1 MRSFDIF
8 VTLCGAVIASYAAMG
23 FPRKMVLLCS
33 IPPLSLLFLA
43 NLFLTLP
50 LNLYGWLLLGT
61 LVCLATAWMYSE
73 KHERLLT
80 FSAALLCAETALA
93 FQQLWLLCQYF
104 DAILAQIIQITL
116 MVGGVYAALSG
127 RLRLVNRERWQLLWD
142 SASEKDFRARQIWI
156 VLAQLFQ
163 TAILIAMA
171 YLTSGIAMAGL
182 WLSVFA
188 FFAIGMYVAFSY
200 SLMISEVSYLE
211 DAQEASQRFFHAIR
225 SQRHDFLI
233 HVHTICGL
241 LSSNQIDACREYTE
255 KLSEEVRRSNEVIP
269 LDDPAVSALISDY
282 IARAEQQ
289 GISIICSIK
298 HDMKQIACSA
308 FELNRVLGNML
319 QNAMEEV
326 TQYKAPN
333 RWMELLVMKRAGR
346 SVIKVTNPFLR
357 DPDSL
362 THAAEMNIS
371 TKPSHEGIGLKNIER
386 IAKKYDGAFFIELD
400 GQKISIVVQIPDRI
414 NQSEDGH
421 ENFSD

>member
-1 MRSFDIF
+1 MF
-8 VTLCGAVIASYAAMG
+8 
-23 FPRKMVLLCS
+23 
-33 IPPLSLLFLA
+33 
-43 NLFLTLP
+43 
-50 LNLYGWLLLGT
+50 
-61 LVCLATAWMYSE
+61 
-73 KHERLLT
+73 
-80 FSAALLCAETALA
+80 A

-156 VLAQLFQ
+156 VLVQLFQ

-200 SLMISEVSYLE
+200 SLLISEVSYLE

-357 DPDSL
+357 DPNSL

-386 IAKKYDGAFFIELD
+386 IAKKYGGAFFIELD

-421 ENFSD
+421 ENFSN

>member
-33 IPPLSLLFLA
+33 VPPLSLLFLA

-61 LVCLATAWMYSE
+61 LVCLATAWMYS
-73 KHERLLT
+73 KKNERLLT

-156 VLAQLFQ
+156 VLVQLFQ

-200 SLMISEVSYLE
+200 SLLISEVSYLE

-319 QNAMEEV
+319 QNAA
-326 TQYKAPN
+326 KCN
-333 RWMELLVMKRAGR
+333 GR
-346 SVIKVTNPFLR
+346 SNTVQ
-357 DPDSL
+357 S
-362 THAAEMNIS
+362 S
-371 TKPSHEGIGLKNIER
+371 KPM
-386 IAKKYDGAFFIELD
+386 DGASCHET
-400 GQKISIVVQIPDRI
+400 GWPVCH
-414 NQSEDGH
+414 QS
-421 ENFSD
+421 NKSVS